1 MMKFKYQSGDGFTL
15 VYTGIIGVLSAMV
28 MLLIGIGFDV
38 VVFGV
43 LAYSVLLFLSMS
55 AFFVAYAVRDRQVDE
70 LTAVQDDRQSRLDDI
85 IRVER
90 YYTEIFKEVE

>member
-43 LAYSVLLFLSMS
+43 LAYSVLMFLSMS
-55 AFFVAYAVRDRQVDE
+55 AFFVAYAVKGKQVDE

-90 YYTEIFKEVE
+90 YYTEIFKEVS